1 MLLRRH
7 WRLLL
12 AAVLVLLLLLAGW
25 YAYLAYKVAD
35 DLNAAVDDAED
46 ARAALTAGETERA
59 TALLDDVAE
68 RSRSAADRTSGLSW
82 SAATV
87 LPLVGDDAS
96 GVRTASQVVADLA
109 DSGLAEIIEA
119 ADSVDALAPQDGR
132 VDLDLVADLQAPLAE
147 AADALAEADAKL
159 AEEDS
164 SGFLGRLRTQ
174 YDELAAAI
182 SDAAGI
188 LDTASTAADVMPVML
203 GADEPR
209 SYLLVFQNNAEARA
223 SGGLP
228 GSAAVLTADEGRLS
242 LERQFAGAAFGARD
256 EPILP
261 LTSAELQL
269 YGPLLGTDFRDANFT
284 PDFARAA
291 ELWSARWE
299 EEFPADTLDGVATL
313 DTVALSYLMRG
324 MDPLEVQGVTLTADN
339 VVEELLAEVYER
351 FEQPALQDAFFQE
364 VATTV
369 FTEAVGGGVA
379 PRELLPALRDAADEG
394 RALVTVD
401 DPVVLERLGDAQ
413 ILGPDLEGERDADTY
428 FVAVNATTSGKL
440 TYYLRFRSRLNTTY
454 CSDGRQASTLN
465 VSLES
470 QVPEDAAS
478 LPEYVL
484 GPIQK
489 GYEPGEQSVK
499 LRLFTPH
506 GGQIGQGMRDGA
518 PTDVRYQQQGDRVV
532 AEVVI
537 ALKPGESVE
546 YAFRTV
552 APGRDTAGVWT
563 TPTIDGPG
571 GLETK
576 ETGCE

>member
-1 MLLRRH
+1 M
-7 WRLLL
+7 
-12 AAVLVLLLLLAGW
+12 
-25 YAYLAYKVAD
+25 
-35 DLNAAVDDAED
+35 
-46 ARAALTAGETERA
+46 
-59 TALLDDVAE
+59 
-68 RSRSAADRTSGLSW
+68 
-82 SAATV
+82 
-87 LPLVGDDAS
+87 
-96 GVRTASQVVADLA
+96 
-109 DSGLAEIIEA
+109 
-119 ADSVDALAPQDGR
+119 
-132 VDLDLVADLQAPLAE
+132 
-147 AADALAEADAKL
+147 LAEADAKL

-413 ILGPDLEGERDADTY
+413 ILGPDLEGERDAETAEQEADEGERRDQRD
-428 FVAVNATTSGKL
+428 AD
-440 TYYLRFRSRLNTTY
+440 RLFLFLGQ
-454 CSDGRQASTLN
+454 DRHDDEAERRHHRRAQQQPQQDRPVGR
-465 VSLES
+465 
-470 QVPEDAAS
+470 PHEDAGKGS
-478 LPEYVL
+478 GGGKNRQGEVQRHLL
-484 GPIQK
+484 G
-489 GYEPGEQSVK
+489 
-499 LRLFTPH
+499 
-506 GGQIGQGMRDGA
+506 GGQDHFA
-518 PTDVRYQQQGDRVV
+518 H
-532 AEVVI
+532 
-537 ALKPGESVE
+537 
-546 YAFRTV
+546 
-552 APGRDTAGVWT
+552 
-563 TPTIDGPG
+563 
-571 GLETK
+571 GLIPASRCRCRRSCRRPSR
-576 ETGCE
+576 G